1 MSRSSAFGGGF
12 IDFLIINT
20 FNLDIL
26 CNRFLNDD
34 FACSLFA
41 LCKLSLFW
49 FLTFTCRRFWSLFL
63 PWWEFLHCDMNNTG
77 GVDSTDD
84 GVRWCT
90 SLIKF
95 YKGRCSYSW
104 PCPVAPHINI
114 KTSLINENAVFFRNL
129 CLNPSTS
136 WTIHISFVGYR
147 LSFLFL
153 LQKLASSRW

>member
-12 IDFLIINT
+12 IGFLIINT

-26 CNRFLNDD
+26 YNRFLNDD

-41 LCKLSLFW
+41 LCKLSLFLISHLLAAGFGAIS
-49 FLTFTCRRFWSLFL
+49 FLGGGFF
-63 PWWEFLHCDMNNTG
+63 HCDMNNTG

-95 YKGRCSYSW
+95 YKGRCSYS
-104 PCPVAPHINI
+104 
-114 KTSLINENAVFFRNL
+114 
-129 CLNPSTS
+129 
-136 WTIHISFVGYR
+136 
-147 LSFLFL
+147 
-153 LQKLASSRW
+153 